1 MGIKLKATVLLC
13 LVSLLV
19 VLPAIGACAP
29 KEKPLADLTVKVDWV
44 EPVAVAVKPYEI
56 PKSLGSEYA
65 TFHVILSVTNP
76 NDYLVTVESIE
87 VEIFANDISMGAYP
101 NDGPVYLPAG
111 KEALV
116 RFPITLNSLLMI
128 KEVVMQKHVSIPDGV
143 KILLGAWKAI
153 QDGTASYQVKGG
165 AHVVTDT
172 TSRYQ
177 KFDLRWP

>member
-1 MGIKLKATVLLC
+1 LGTKLKVMVLLC
-13 LVSLLV
+13 LVSLL
-19 VLPAIGACAP
+19 LLIPAVGACAP
-29 KEKPLADLTVKVDWV
+29 KEKPLTDLTIKVDWV
-44 EPVAVAVKPYEI
+44 EPVAIAVTPYDP
-56 PKSLGSEYA
+56 PKSLASEYA

-87 VEIFANDISMGAYP
+87 MEILANDISMGAYP
-101 NDGPVYLPAG
+101 NDGPVYLPPG

-128 KEVVMQKHVSIPDGV
+128 KEVVMQKHVSVPDGV
-143 KILLGAWKAI
+143 KILLGAWKTI
-153 QDGTASYQVKGG
+153 QEGTASYQVKGG

-177 KFDLRWP
+177 NFDLRWP